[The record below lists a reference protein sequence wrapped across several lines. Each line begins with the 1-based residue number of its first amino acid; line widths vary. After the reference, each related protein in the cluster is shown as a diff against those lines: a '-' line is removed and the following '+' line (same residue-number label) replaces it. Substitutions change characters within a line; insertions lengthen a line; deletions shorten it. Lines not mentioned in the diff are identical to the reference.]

1 MTMPDQTAN
10 NAVYPD
16 PGEVPV
22 LDWIDKSAIFPD
34 PLYQRPLDDG
44 RVNTILRAFSWRS
57 FGALVVVPQADG
69 TYHVPDGQHRLE
81 AAKLHPRVQHVP
93 CVIVKA
99 DDVPAE
105 ASVFVEIN
113 KNRKNVTALE
123 LFFAQ
128 LAAGDGEAEAMLKA
142 CQEAGIRI
150 PKHPGDYKP
159 NDSIAVAA
167 IASIVSGY
175 IVPRAIEFLKIAAAG
190 NFTPITAA
198 QIKAVEHLRTDP
210 EFRNQITGEDLAA
223 LLAASGKQ
231 FDGEA
236 KRFAATH
243 KVSMW
248 KALANVWFKACKKR
262 KPAATVRSDRTVEP
276 GALPFEPSAHVREVE
291 KQGSTPT
298 RIRTVIPHA
307 LPVARN
313 VTSSVMGDPPAGR
326 SALDQRRQ
334 G

>member
-1 MTMPDQTAN
+1 MTSHSDQHTPIGGPF
-10 NAVYPD
+10 PD

-22 LDWIDKSAIFPD
+22 LDWIDKGVIFPD
-34 PLYQRPLDDG
+34 PLYQRPLDDT

-69 TYHVPDGQHRLE
+69 TYHVPDGQHRLA
-81 AAKLHPRVQHVP
+81 AAKLHPKVSHVP
-93 CVIVKA
+93 CVIVRA
-99 DDVPAE
+99 EDVPAE

-128 LAAGDGEAEAMLKA
+128 LAAGDKETEAMLKA

-167 IASIVSGY
+167 IASIVTGY
-175 IVPRAIEFLKIAAAG
+175 IAPRAVEFLKIAAAG

-198 QIKAVEHLRTDP
+198 QIKAVEYLRTDP
-210 EFRNQITGEDLAA
+210 EFRDQITGDDLAA

-243 KVSMW
+243 KTSMW
-248 KALANVWFKACKKR
+248 KALANVWFKNCKKR
-262 KPAATVRSDRTVEP
+262 RANVGSQQTHVPTVRPERTVEP
-276 GALPFEPSAHVREVE
+276 QKPGP
-291 KQGSTPT
+291 TPT
-298 RIRTVIPHA
+298 HFRTVVPHA
-307 LPVARN
+307 LPAARN
-313 VTSSVMGDPPAGR
+313 VTSSVCGDPAPGR
-326 SALDQRRQ
+326 SALDQRGQ
-334 G
+334 A